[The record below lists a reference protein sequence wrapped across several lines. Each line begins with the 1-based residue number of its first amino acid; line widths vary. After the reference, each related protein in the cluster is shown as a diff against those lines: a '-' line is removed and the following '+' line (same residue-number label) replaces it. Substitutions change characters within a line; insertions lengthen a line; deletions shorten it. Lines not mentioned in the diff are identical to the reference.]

1 MLADGEEWIAFQWI
15 AGHGDGI
22 FLVRPDG
29 TGQRQLVTDLDGSEI
44 QPDWS
49 PDGERIAFI
58 HVTPADR
65 NELWVVGANGSD
77 AARLYSCDV
86 PCNTITYPDWAPD
99 GTAIYYG
106 IDANATVGPPTTFG
120 VGRFDLASEEAS
132 WVLTREDGMSAE
144 QPRISPDGQRVVY
157 TRFNEPEGSA
167 IFISDLNGGPETRL
181 TEWELWGAHP
191 DWSIEDSIVFNS
203 YDLGVFQDTTEP
215 ANLYTVAWMEATC
228 GSSRHLGTTTRA
240 ARSRAGRRMAPAS
253 SSPRLMGAASDS
265 GTWHSSTPMALA
277 FASSRPNP
285 SMRRTR
291 NCGPCRRIDSVAC
304 VAHTREAIDHTT
316 LAWRPYR
323 SVRAQ
328 RGESGQSSSHVRPFP
343 GVPCG

>member
-1 MLADGEEWIAFQWI
+1 MVVTR
-15 AGHGDGI
+15 HGSI
-22 FLVRPDG
+22 RA
-29 TGQRQLVTDLDGSEI
+29 TSRAT
-44 QPDWS
+44 
-49 PDGERIAFI
+49 
-58 HVTPADR
+58 
-65 NELWVVGANGSD
+65 
-77 AARLYSCDV
+77 
-86 PCNTITYPDWAPD
+86 TITYPDWAPD

-215 ANLYTVAWMEATC
+215 AKLYTVALDGSDLRQLTAFGDHDTRCTQPRWTPNGSGIIFTQVDGGGFGQRHMAFINADGSGIRFFTPEPIDAT
-228 GSSRHLGTTTRA
+228 
-240 ARSRAGRRMAPAS
+240 
-253 SSPRLMGAASDS
+253 
-265 GTWHSSTPMALA
+265 HSQL
-277 FASSRPNP
+277 RPV
-285 SMRRTR
+285 SE
-291 NCGPCRRIDSVAC
+291 D
-304 VAHTREAIDHTT
+304 
-316 LAWRPYR
+316 
-323 SVRAQ
+323 
-328 RGESGQSSSHVRPFP
+328 
-343 GVPCG
+343 